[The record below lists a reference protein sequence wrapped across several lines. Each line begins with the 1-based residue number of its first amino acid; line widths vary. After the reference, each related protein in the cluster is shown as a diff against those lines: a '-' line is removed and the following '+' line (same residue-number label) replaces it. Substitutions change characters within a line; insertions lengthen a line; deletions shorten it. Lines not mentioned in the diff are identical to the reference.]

1 MKNILFILLLAL
13 VGYSAFEGWKLH
25 GLQTIQNEYKEDYA
39 EVHRINYGLFNV
51 DLWKDKAL
59 NIFGDKLESFEI
71 DPKIYIE
78 LDKQVEKYLYDIY
91 KEYFEGGKLIETVLT
106 QTEKNGSTG
115 NKMLL
120 KMFKGSIEDFIK
132 NMDIK
137 SQIPS
142 IAAEVSKEL
151 KKNEPTIKKYIRDE
165 LDNMLFA
172 GLEESGYK
180 DPREILY
187 NKYQVDDAP
196 SASSLIQERIVTQES
211 AIVSKI
217 KLLYILLILG
227 VIIAALLYK
236 IIGFK
241 YLVVTF
247 TSISIVMLVLG
258 VTLPMI
264 DIDARLNDFNFN
276 ILGNQINFDEQVLY
290 FQSKSILDVTRTLLE
305 GHGIDLKIVG
315 LLILM
320 FSIVFPF
327 IKLILSTLYLYVD
340 KVRHSKLARTVIFY
354 LGKWSMADVFV
365 VAMFMAYIG
374 FYGLVTSQLGEI
386 GRNQGGYAVE
396 TVNYSRLSPGALFF
410 TSYCILSIITSLIIN
425 KVSEM
430 EEK

>member
-71 DPKIYIE
+71 DPKIYVE

-91 KEYFEGGKLIETVLT
+91 KEYFEGGKLIETVLA

-137 SQIPS
+137 SQIPV
-142 IAAEVSKEL
+142 IAAEISKEL

-196 SASSLIQERIVTQES
+196 SASSLIQEKIATQES